1 MRARARVILLTAVK
15 PGGGPG
21 RAPMGSQ
28 WNFDMDALV
37 LCGGAM
43 CLVLL
48 YCFVGRFGMARKMSG
63 KHSDSDDDY

>member
-1 MRARARVILLTAVK
+1 MHFEVGRVRSA
-15 PGGGPG
+15 
-21 RAPMGSQ
+21 APSPAPAMGSQ